1 MLQLPIVMG
10 WGDTF
15 HPILFKKKMAVL
27 LQSAIKF
34 FCREIGAIRMFA
46 EKTVSEWNG
55 VWAGISIFSKAIVNV
70 FTLTGS
76 FAKIGIGICS

>member
-1 MLQLPIVMG
+1 MLHCHGV
-10 WGDTF
+10 GDTF
-15 HPILFKKKMAVL
+15 HPILFKKKNGGSFAVRRL
-27 LQSAIKF
+27 SSF
-34 FCREIGAIRMFA
+34 YREIGAIRMFA

-55 VWAGISIFSKAIVNV
+55 VWAGISIFSKAVVNV